1 MSGSGCHGDHLPGP
15 AVSASPEQLRHQ
27 EILPGLCSWGQASCL
42 AATLLSS
49 DPSQTWGED
58 GIRSPH
64 CAPAVNFTVLS
75 HTRWWSLPSGTVTD
89 AYMGDSF
96 RGQGPAAEPRVP
108 PCWSSLE
115 KPHPSS
121 QGSETGE
128 VIRPAGSQRVLHK
141 GCLISTPR
149 LPAPQRRQG
158 QSSCVHSG
166 EVLAIVERYWR
177 RSQASCP

>member
-58 GIRSPH
+58 SIRSPH

-96 RGQGPAAEPRVP
+96 WRQGPAAEPRVP

-128 VIRPAGSQRVLHK
+128 VIRQPESPSQGLSYFNPKAARPTKKARSVLV
-141 GCLISTPR
+141 C
-149 LPAPQRRQG
+149 PQ
-158 QSSCVHSG
+158 
-166 EVLAIVERYWR
+166 WR
-177 RSQASCP
+177 GPSHR